1 VQSITAAGFGQAKS
15 EWKRFWVEIGA
26 RGVYYRLPL
35 SLNFSAIS
43 IQDEVRDMYKLR
55 LLLKKIHTP
64 ITIMLVPHSRFSSR
78 SIRIPVI
85 AAAFFCVMALLGSI
99 FTVSL
104 SIQAFD
110 YYRMKSE
117 YARMSKHF
125 NEMEST
131 MASLKQSESQF
142 RKLFSLGSRKEVMK
156 NLESKADA
164 TEEGSID
171 VEALK
176 RDINSSVAAVEE
188 IKSYLAKEQDV
199 FRSSP
204 SGWPAPGKIS
214 SGFGMREHP
223 RFGGRKLHTGIDIT
237 MPIETPLHAT
247 ADGVVSFSGRSG
259 GSGNIVVI
267 EHGHGIST
275 VYAHNTR
282 NRVMAGKTVKR
293 GDIIAYSGSTG
304 ITTGPHLHYEV
315 WRNGQS
321 VDPAPYLESKN

>member
-1 VQSITAAGFGQAKS
+1 
-15 EWKRFWVEIGA
+15 
-26 RGVYYRLPL
+26 
-35 SLNFSAIS
+35 
-43 IQDEVRDMYKLR
+43 MYKLR

-64 ITIMLVPHSRFSSR
+64 ITIMLIPHSRFSSR
-78 SIRIPVI
+78 SDRIPVI

-117 YARMSKHF
+117 YVRMSKNF
-125 NEMEST
+125 NELEST

-142 RKLFSLGSRKEVMK
+142 RKLFSLGSRKEVLK
-156 NLESKADA
+156 NLESTA
-164 TEEGSID
+164 EEGSID

-176 RDINSSVAAVEE
+176 RDINSSMATVDE

-204 SGWPAPGKIS
+204 SGWPAAGKIS
-214 SGFGMREHP
+214 SPFGMREHP
-223 RFGGRKLHTGIDIT
+223 RYGGRKLHTGIDIT
-237 MPIETPLHAT
+237 MPNGTPLHAT
-247 ADGVVSFSGRSG
+247 ADGVVSFSDRSG

-267 EHGHGIST
+267 EHGYGLST

-282 NRVMAGKTVKR
+282 NRVMAGQTVKR